1 MYLSNTK
8 HDANTS
14 KIQFLTLLSLERMSK
29 FRKRVFMYAMPI
41 QVQTKEHFKIL
52 QFLVVTY
59 VIVSTLCYRRCPNG
73 SGYFSLLKQF

>member
-14 KIQFLTLLSLERMSK
+14 KIPFLTLLSLERMSK
-29 FRKRVFMYAMPI
+29 FRKTFFMYAMPI
-41 QVQTKEHFKIL
+41 QVQTKEHLKIL

-59 VIVSTLCYRRCPNG
+59 DIVFTLCYRRCPNG
-73 SGYFSLLKQF
+73 SG